1 METVVNFVQNN
12 LGVILTVLSVLVLVL
27 LIVKKQYSIFIDV
40 ILDVEKKLNSE
51 NGQKKLDMAVAS
63 IQSELPAWLK
73 VFITKKLIVTIIE
86 YILNGAL
93 KHLKHGGHVDI
104 VGNDD

>member
-1 METVVNFVQNN
+1 METIVNFVQNN
-12 LGVILTVLSVLVLVL
+12 WGVILTVLSVLVLIL
-27 LIVKKQYSIFIDV
+27 LMIKKQYSVFIDV

-51 NGQKKLDMAVAS
+51 SGQKKLDMAVVS
-63 IQSELPAWLK
+63 IQSELPAFLK

-93 KHLKHGGHVDI
+93 KHLKHGGQVDI
-104 VGNDD
+104 IGNDD